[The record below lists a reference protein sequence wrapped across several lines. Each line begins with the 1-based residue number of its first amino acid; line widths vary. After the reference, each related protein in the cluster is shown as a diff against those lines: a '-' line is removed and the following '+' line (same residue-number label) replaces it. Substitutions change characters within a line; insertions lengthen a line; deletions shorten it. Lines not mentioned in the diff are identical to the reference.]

1 MTQLIPTVS
10 AVDTV
15 RTFARVVLPVAS
27 RGAIVRRPRMV
38 NVAQRVDADALAV
51 REVQRLRERYG
62 PGPVQVRLP
71 GRRLTILL
79 ELDQVQRVLNESPE
93 PFRLDTREKRAALAH
108 FQPEGVLISPPA
120 ERSAR
125 RPFNEAV
132 LDAERPVHRLVEPF
146 TRVVREETD
155 LLLEEIARSGVL
167 AWDDYVTTWMR
178 VVRRVVLGDRARDDE
193 KTTDLLLQLRED
205 ANWSFLKPGRD
216 AHRREFLVRLRSH
229 LERAEPGSLAE
240 VIAATPAPSETEQ
253 QVPQWL
259 FAFDAAT
266 WAGFRALGLLAA
278 QPGAV
283 DRARDELR
291 GLPGLPFLRA
301 TVLESVRLW
310 PTTPAILRDTTQDT
324 EWEGGTLPAGA
335 SVLIFASYFHRDE
348 TRLPEAH
355 RFAPELWLRERT
367 DQDWPLVPFSGGPGI
382 CPGRNL
388 VLLTTS
394 LLLAGLVGRTR
405 YQVEGADL
413 GTVNGLT
420 P

>member
-1 MTQLIPTVS
+1 M
-10 AVDTV
+10 
-15 RTFARVVLPVAS
+15 
-27 RGAIVRRPRMV
+27 
-38 NVAQRVDADALAV
+38 
-51 REVQRLRERYG
+51 
-62 PGPVQVRLP
+62 
-71 GRRLTILL
+71 
-79 ELDQVQRVLNESPE
+79 
-93 PFRLDTREKRAALAH
+93 
-108 FQPEGVLISPPA
+108 
-120 ERSAR
+120 
-125 RPFNEAV
+125 
-132 LDAERPVHRLVEPF
+132 
-146 TRVVREETD
+146 
-155 LLLEEIARSGVL
+155 
-167 AWDDYVTTWMR
+167 
-178 VVRRVVLGDRARDDE
+178 
-193 KTTDLLLQLRED
+193 
-205 ANWSFLKPGRD
+205 
-216 AHRREFLVRLRSH
+216 
-229 LERAEPGSLAE
+229 
-240 VIAATPAPSETEQ
+240 IAAIPAPPETEQ

-291 GLPGLPFLRA
+291 GLPDLPFLRA

-405 YQVEGADL
+405 YQVEGAGL
-413 GTVNGLT
+413 GHRERFDALSVAEPTLARSPEQRIIVELPGLPGSAKAAEVST
-420 P
+420 GPHNSPHWPCLSASWPGRRRR